1 MKKLLFLV
9 PLLLSLSSC
18 AYVQTHKNV
27 EERFVQ
33 RAGDELASPLQL
45 AKVGATWYLCA
56 APCDAG
62 LVLQHPVIHDEVFFN
77 ENNEPVLK
85 AKEPGRG
92 RGVFSAWPISE
103 GTATVLMRA
112 DGYATLEMLAHEM
125 KSHSGERLEKLPKH
139 AVRYPIRAEIV
150 GTENAICLPSSPAQ
164 QNMAWYEKALVQSD
178 RVFVDWPL
186 TLGYNCAIPFMAP
199 VVFFYR
205 FLNEE

>member
-1 MKKLLFLV
+1 MKKLLLLV

-27 EERFVQ
+27 EERFMQ

-45 AKVGATWYLCA
+45 AKVGGTWYLCA
-56 APCDAG
+56 EPSEAG

-77 ENNEPVLK
+77 EGNEPVLK
-85 AKEPGRG
+85 AKVPGQGRG
-92 RGVFSAWPISE
+92 LFSAWPISE

-112 DGYATLEMLAHEM
+112 DGYATLDMLSDEM
-125 KSHSGERLEKLPKH
+125 KRHSSGRLERLPKH

-150 GTENAICLPSSPAQ
+150 GTEKSIYLPSSPAQ
-164 QNMAWYEKALVQSD
+164 HKMEWYEKALVQSD